1 MRVAS
6 DPSFL
11 RALINHSVYP
21 IDLLGAPAKTE
32 ASHWFVNHSRLTAV
46 PLCATFSA
54 PSASNASSR
63 LLLIMSFAENSGM
76 IDSVHRTRELYGLSR
91 LSVTGYTQT
100 SSWTEQTQRTARTPQ
115 DEHHD

>member
-1 MRVAS
+1 MTVAS

-21 IDLLGAPAKTE
+21 IDLLGAPAETE

-54 PSASNASSR
+54 PSTSNASSR
-63 LLLIMSFAENSGM
+63 LLQIMSFAENSGM
-76 IDSVHRTRELYGLSR
+76 IDSVHRTRELYGR
-91 LSVTGYTQT
+91 GTQ
-100 SSWTEQTQRTARTPQ
+100 SHLAAERNGVHS
-115 DEHHD
+115 DKLMD